1 VGLIHVEMSFARGMG
16 EPVVRAGQTHRLLG
30 LRLAACSLS
39 DEPSQKLRE
48 GSVGRASSAARSLR
62 RAMPLKDSRDRIF
75 FVGAR

>member
-1 VGLIHVEMSFARGMG
+1 MGLIHVEMSFARGMG
-16 EPVVRAGQTHRLLG
+16 EPVYALG
-30 LRLAACSLS
+30 KPTVCLDCGFAACSLS